1 MEIATILIKYL
12 SETFSKNTY
21 SYFVLLTINMI
32 IPLLKVIP
40 KDTYNHPNMMFG
52 PFLQM
57 KNEDL
62 EEDQIDGHY
71 DVPENMTLEQYVQ
84 I

>member
-1 MEIATILIKYL
+1 
-12 SETFSKNTY
+12 
-21 SYFVLLTINMI
+21 MI
-32 IPLLKVIP
+32 ISLLKVIP

-52 PFLQM
+52 PFPQM
-57 KNEDL
+57 KDL
-62 EEDQIDGHY
+62 EEDQIDGGY

>member
-1 MEIATILIKYL
+1 
-12 SETFSKNTY
+12 
-21 SYFVLLTINMI
+21 MI

>member
-1 MEIATILIKYL
+1 M
-12 SETFSKNTY
+12 
-21 SYFVLLTINMI
+21 LTIDNI
-32 IPLLKVIP
+32 IPLLIAMP
-40 KDTYNHPNMMFG
+40 RNTYDHPNMMFG
-52 PFLQM
+52 PFPQM

-62 EEDQIDGHY
+62 EEKEIDNRY

>member
-1 MEIATILIKYL
+1 M
-12 SETFSKNTY
+12 
-21 SYFVLLTINMI
+21 LTINNI
-32 IPLLKVIP
+32 IPLLIAMP
-40 KDTYNHPNMMFG
+40 RNTYDHPNMMFG
-52 PFLQM
+52 PFPQM

-62 EEDQIDGHY
+62 EEKEIDNRY